1 MKLQL
6 IRNAT
11 MKFTYAGHTLLTDP
25 MLSPKDA
32 FDGFAGIARNPTVEL
47 PFPVEEILDGL
58 GAVVVSHTHADHL
71 DPAAIAAIPKETPLF
86 CQPGDKSKMVEY
98 GFYAVTPVD
107 TTLTWKGLTL
117 SRTGGAH
124 GKGAIL
130 KRMGEVSGFVFQGK
144 NEPTVYWVGDS
155 IWYDTVQAAIET
167 HSPDIII
174 THSGGATLPGH
185 APIIMD
191 AEQTLAVAQ
200 AAPNAVV
207 VAIHMEALDH
217 CGVGRR
223 ELRRMASEIG
233 ISPERLMIPEDG
245 ETIRL
250 ERPG

>member
-11 MKFTYAGHTLLTDP
+11 MKLTYAGHTLLTDP

-32 FDGFAGIARNPTVEL
+32 FDGFAGTARNPTVDL
-47 PFPVEEILDGL
+47 PLAVEAILEDVE
-58 GAVVVSHTHADHL
+58 AVVVSHTHPDHI
-71 DPAAIAAIPKETPLF
+71 DPVAIAAIAKETPLF
-86 CQPGDKSKMVEY
+86 CQPGDQAKMAEH
-98 GFYAVTPVD
+98 GFYAVTPIEGS
-107 TTLTWKGLTL
+107 LNWEGLIL

-124 GKGAIL
+124 GKGEIL

-155 IWYDTVQAAIET
+155 IWCHTVQAAIET
-167 HSPDIII
+167 HRPDVII

-191 AEQTLAVAQ
+191 VEQTLALAQ
-200 AAPNAVV
+200 AAPEAVV

-217 CGVGRR
+217 CGVGRQ
-223 ELRRMASEIG
+223 ELRCMADEAG
-233 ISPERLMIPEDG
+233 ISPSRLMIPTDG
-245 ETIRL
+245 EIIRL
-250 ERPG
+250 PRS